1 MKQAFE
7 CFDFPLRGELCVRFD
22 IGQAWRAALAQH
34 PEEIRRRRWSR
45 GRPDAAE
52 ASRRDIMCFAP
63 VLIYIDYP
71 TSQYRTW

>member
-34 PEEIRRRRWSR
+34 PEEIRRR
-45 GRPDAAE
+45 
-52 ASRRDIMCFAP
+52 
-63 VLIYIDYP
+63 
-71 TSQYRTW
+71 